1 MGNTYLFIIC
11 GICLVISVT
20 CGMHYAI
27 DKHTSS
33 WLIIARILLFIMLIG
48 KLVFFLSYLPI
59 ISWLYLIQIIALIL
73 LFVIVEM
80 VFRRKLLTFGAP
92 WMALILILATVI
104 ISLICI
110 F

>member
-20 CGMHYAI
+20 CGMYSAI

-48 KLVFFLSYLPI
+48 KLVFFLAYLPI